1 MDSIVVIVYFA
12 LGYGITSLV
21 LETTWYFT
29 ACKRPTI
36 TKQLQLAHEKEMD
49 SEKLRR
55 ISVSRDG

>member
-1 MDSIVVIVYFA
+1 MDSIFVIVYFV
-12 LGYGITSLV
+12 LG

-36 TKQLQLAHEKEMD
+36 SKQIKLAHKKEMD

-55 ISVSRDG
+55 ISVSRYG

>member
-12 LGYGITSLV
+12 LGYVITSLV
-21 LETTWYFT
+21 LEKTWYLT
-29 ACKRPTI
+29 ACKRPTL
-36 TKQLQLAHEKEMD
+36 TKELKLAHKKEIE

>member
-1 MDSIVVIVYFA
+1 MDSIVVIVYSV
-12 LGYGITSLV
+12 LGYVITSLV

-29 ACKRPTI
+29 ACKRLTI
-36 TKQLQLAHEKEMD
+36 SKQIKLAHKKEMD